1 MEPSAF
7 VLRLFSIRAF
17 GFKKSEMSKNPELG
31 LENVVHFS

>member
-7 VLRLFSIRAF
+7 VLRLSPFVHLVQ
-17 GFKKSEMSKNPELG
+17 KSEMSKNPELG